1 MKEMINNVLESM
13 TTKTKVRFE
22 LCDNTNTTFK
32 AQDINVADI
41 EHMITN
47 FELDRLEFDKN
58 LVTVYLSKRD

>member
-22 LCDNTNTTFK
+22 FCDDTNTTFK

-58 LVTVYLSKRD
+58 LVIVYLSKRD